1 MTPLQLFLSARIEM
15 INRSAGDV
23 DYLVT
28 RVISRPNATKYTLG
42 QDMTP
47 VCFVMFLV
55 LKSPGVKEDDLLNCL
70 KVLFCGCAAVP
81 RHPLILSAGGRH
93 GRPFSC
99 LV

>member
-42 QDMTP
+42 QEMTP
-47 VCFVMFLV
+47 VFFVMFLV
-55 LKSPGVKEDDLLNCL
+55 LKSPRVKEDDLLNCL
-70 KVLFCGCAAVP
+70 WLCYCCQGIRWFW
-81 RHPLILSAGGRH
+81 PLEGDKLGPSPGH
-93 GRPFSC
+93 
-99 LV
+99 V

>member
-1 MTPLQLFLSARIEM
+1 MTTRIEM

-42 QDMTP
+42 QEMTP
-47 VCFVMFLV
+47 VFFVMFLV

-81 RHPLILSAGGRH
+81 RHPLVLSAGGRH